1 MMKIAACLAA
11 ACALAG
17 RPRRRSSV
25 GTKRRPTTKAPL
37 VAPPTFVAATI
48 CRAQETNEDAFSP
61 LAVPE
66 RCRGAEAAT
75 RPWFKHVGLDTLFP
89 GAGLG
94 EVFDE
99 SSEFRA
105 ALRRA
110 AREDR
115 CDESSPVRFD
125 MTSSAQGSWFSRRPA
140 AATHGVLRAAL
151 GASAPTGDEFY
162 AKIGGLTLDG
172 VAPRTGHFIDIVG
185 GPGSRRLA
193 RYAWHQDRGGDTEAV
208 TVMLGFPA
216 ASRQRGCGVFSH
228 VSPLSHLVVHEADA
242 EGDNSRPREFSDE
255 RGERRFL
262 DVDAIPEASIVRP
275 GYGRGRELIVY
286 SDARVVHS
294 APDAIHRESL
304 WRFM

>member
-1 MMKIAACLAA
+1 MMMKIAACLAA

-99 SSEFRA
+99 SSAVWKSKFFCTFV
-105 ALRRA
+105 LNRRVVLHA
-110 AREDR
+110 INATPARWR
-115 CDESSPVRFD
+115 GGAGSSPLDRASAA
-125 MTSSAQGSWFSRRPA
+125 TSSPRNDLVENCWVHP
-140 AATHGVLRAAL
+140 TH
-151 GASAPTGDEFY
+151 
-162 AKIGGLTLDG
+162 
-172 VAPRTGHFIDIVG
+172 
-185 GPGSRRLA
+185 
-193 RYAWHQDRGGDTEAV
+193 
-208 TVMLGFPA
+208 
-216 ASRQRGCGVFSH
+216 
-228 VSPLSHLVVHEADA
+228 
-242 EGDNSRPREFSDE
+242 
-255 RGERRFL
+255 
-262 DVDAIPEASIVRP
+262 
-275 GYGRGRELIVY
+275 
-286 SDARVVHS
+286 
-294 APDAIHRESL
+294 
-304 WRFM
+304 

>member
-1 MMKIAACLAA
+1 MRPIGDGAVVGQKAPGSYAGALQATNKSLLASA
-11 ACALAG
+11 KSGGSPTSPHPSGRSHSGPIDENRGLPRRRVRAG
-17 RPRRRSSV
+17 RPPAPATSV
-25 GTKRRPTTKAPL
+25 GTKRRPTTFAPL

-110 AREDR
+110 ARGRAATGRQAGEVAAGR
-115 CDESSPVRFD
+115 GPVRFD

-172 VAPRTGHFIDIVG
+172 VAPRTRTSSAAPALGGWRATSSAAHQPAVG
-185 GPGSRRLA
+185 FELTRPRGRRG
-193 RYAWHQDRGGDTEAV
+193 RRQDRAGRDTEAV
-208 TVMLGFPA
+208 TV
-216 ASRQRGCGVFSH
+216 R
-228 VSPLSHLVVHEADA
+228 
-242 EGDNSRPREFSDE
+242 
-255 RGERRFL
+255 
-262 DVDAIPEASIVRP
+262 
-275 GYGRGRELIVY
+275 
-286 SDARVVHS
+286 
-294 APDAIHRESL
+294 
-304 WRFM
+304 

>member
-37 VAPPTFVAATI
+37 VAPPTFVAATT

-99 SSEFRA
+99 SSEFGQRCGA
-105 ALRRA
+105 RRA
-110 AREDR
+110 R
-115 CDESSPVRFD
+115 
-125 MTSSAQGSWFSRRPA
+125 T
-140 AATHGVLRAAL
+140 AATR
-151 GASAPTGDEFY
+151 
-162 AKIGGLTLDG
+162 
-172 VAPRTGHFIDIVG
+172 APR
-185 GPGSRRLA
+185 SA
-193 RYAWHQDRGGDTEAV
+193 
-208 TVMLGFPA
+208 
-216 ASRQRGCGVFSH
+216 
-228 VSPLSHLVVHEADA
+228 
-242 EGDNSRPREFSDE
+242 
-255 RGERRFL
+255 
-262 DVDAIPEASIVRP
+262 
-275 GYGRGRELIVY
+275 LI
-286 SDARVVHS
+286 
-294 APDAIHRESL
+294 
-304 WRFM
+304 